1 MICKGEPAEEEGCA
15 LRKEHAYMQGIITVI
30 INMALSLF
38 VTQLAILA
46 IRLLGARL
54 LSARARYALWG
65 LAPLSVLAAL
75 WDMPL
80 ISGAYLN
87 LIAQLWCIVAALILF
102 LELFFFLRQYVQL
115 RGSRKIS
122 SRIFDI
128 CLRDCKAEHT
138 AVSLTRS
145 NAVDLPITWGLFFKK
160 IILPANIDL
169 EDTSL
174 MYHLCCHE
182 LFHAKRSDNL
192 RRLIFRLFQAAF
204 WFNPLMWLC
213 YPLFLHDMEDSCDE
227 SALRVSG
234 KIKYEEYRRMIRI
247 SQTPSQEE
255 KEEIRVHVLP
265 HVSRY
270 TARRLEKLKSACRVR
285 RHPAFWAVAALL
297 LIVGAGV
304 GGWFLRSPVLLAGS
318 HVSFDGEEGKN
329 ISRMDLFCANVKEG
343 ANDAVELLI
352 TAEGGR
358 VKYNLVFENGILLCR
373 IQEPGSKAYFRT
385 YSRIT
390 RTQQDGMVYYSLI
403 SDTERRELL
412 AAPDEGAREQTEENL
427 ELFYEKFNSMLGYKT
442 GQINVT
448 NLKTIYAGSMDNII
462 RASSQA
468 AYLYNYDAVQQEKVT
483 MLKDNTVESGTA
495 SAGELRLVQDS
506 IESTFGTVGIYRRD
520 YDEEAAKYM
529 FGDLFLFF
537 RTAMKEQYLQNSNMT
552 VGADRKIGNITF
564 TFNSRFEEECSHLFE
579 EDIPGID
586 SLRPPGNLYTTLD
599 IKFDSFENIQSM
611 TLRRYCR
618 QEEETMH
625 LRTAIYDFSMVGQ
638 EADLYKEV
646 NLDSFRRANLLLEDL
661 AELSP
666 DSIWI
671 QGVVEG
677 TDQNFFFID
686 SPDKILQFVQ
696 LLGDLGLSIQG
707 DGSVME
713 STPILTVEMGKITLS
728 LSKDQ
733 KRIIVESGDGRAM
746 FSTQMVAYRYLCN
759 WLVQN
764 IKE

>member
-1 MICKGEPAEEEGCA
+1 
-15 LRKEHAYMQGIITVI
+15 
-30 INMALSLF
+30 
-38 VTQLAILA
+38 
-46 IRLLGARL
+46 
-54 LSARARYALWG
+54 
-65 LAPLSVLAAL
+65 
-75 WDMPL
+75 
-80 ISGAYLN
+80 
-87 LIAQLWCIVAALILF
+87 
-102 LELFFFLRQYVQL
+102 
-115 RGSRKIS
+115 
-122 SRIFDI
+122 
-128 CLRDCKAEHT
+128 
-138 AVSLTRS
+138 
-145 NAVDLPITWGLFFKK
+145 
-160 IILPANIDL
+160 
-169 EDTSL
+169 
-174 MYHLCCHE
+174 
-182 LFHAKRSDNL
+182 
-192 RRLIFRLFQAAF
+192 
-204 WFNPLMWLC
+204 
-213 YPLFLHDMEDSCDE
+213 
-227 SALRVSG
+227 
-234 KIKYEEYRRMIRI
+234 
-247 SQTPSQEE
+247 
-255 KEEIRVHVLP
+255 
-265 HVSRY
+265 
-270 TARRLEKLKSACRVR
+270 
-285 RHPAFWAVAALL
+285 
-297 LIVGAGV
+297 
-304 GGWFLRSPVLLAGS
+304 
-318 HVSFDGEEGKN
+318 
-329 ISRMDLFCANVKEG
+329 
-343 ANDAVELLI
+343 
-352 TAEGGR
+352 
-358 VKYNLVFENGILLCR
+358 
-373 IQEPGSKAYFRT
+373 
-385 YSRIT
+385 
-390 RTQQDGMVYYSLI
+390 
-403 SDTERRELL
+403 
-412 AAPDEGAREQTEENL
+412 
-427 ELFYEKFNSMLGYKT
+427 
-442 GQINVT
+442 
-448 NLKTIYAGSMDNII
+448 
-462 RASSQA
+462 
-468 AYLYNYDAVQQEKVT
+468 
-483 MLKDNTVESGTA
+483 
-495 SAGELRLVQDS
+495 
-506 IESTFGTVGIYRRD
+506 
-520 YDEEAAKYM
+520 
-529 FGDLFLFF
+529 
-537 RTAMKEQYLQNSNMT
+537 MKEQYLQNSNMT